1 MGLKV
6 GVGIVG
12 GAVVVAVVVVV
23 GAPKF
28 SVGGVGRGT
37 EGPGAPNPARP
48 LKRGGLATVS
58 SFLAVGA
65 NPAGGAVPS
74 RENNE
79 GASVL
84 VVAGGLSPGRLMAGA
99 SIGAVVEA
107 DIEGAAKPRLNE
119 GGGASADDEG
129 AVIVVAE
136 AGEGR
141 RLPLA
146 PCGGFGASTLGAAG
160 GANNE
165 GVVDVTTGGLGGS
178 GIVTV
183 MTGRLVGAA
192 ALVNPPLS
200 EPTPAALE
208 SVTRALS
215 FSSTLASA
223 SRFSI
228 MLS

>member
-6 GVGIVG
+6 GGGFVR
-12 GAVVVAVVVVV
+12 GAVVVAPVAVV
-23 GAPKF
+23 GAPKVN
-28 SVGGVGRGT
+28 VGGVGQGT
-37 EGPGAPNPARP
+37 EGPGAPKPAGP
-48 LKRGGLATVS
+48 LMRGGLATVT
-58 SFLAVGA
+58 SFLAVGT
-65 NPAGGAVPS
+65 NPADGAVPS
-74 RENNE
+74 CENNE

-84 VVAGGLSPGRLMAGA
+84 AVAGGLSPGKLMVGA

-107 DIEGAAKPRLNE
+107 DIEGAAKLRPNE

-129 AVIVVAE
+129 AFVVVAE

-141 RLPLA
+141 RLPLT

-160 GANNE
+160 GAN
-165 GVVDVTTGGLGGS
+165 GVVVDATTGGLGGP
-178 GIVTV
+178 GIATV
-183 MTGRLVGAA
+183 MAGRLVGAT

-200 EPTPAALE
+200 EPAPAALD
-208 SVTRALS
+208 SVTRSLS
-215 FSSTLASA
+215 FSSTFASA